1 MVEIVVLGG
10 SGHAKVLISV
20 LKKADYRVI
29 GYVDPIDHG
38 TVLGVPWLGE
48 DEILSDIRSRHPEC
62 LAAIG
67 LGKIEAGSGR
77 RWQLHAQLQDMG
89 FIMPPIISPHAVVN
103 EDVELGA
110 ATVVFDGAVINSGT
124 QIGQACIINTNST
137 VEHDCR
143 IGDNVHISP
152 GANLSGGVL
161 MGDHCMVGI
170 GANIIQGI
178 SVISACLIGAGA
190 TVVNDLVEPG
200 IYLGAP
206 AFKLKRNKGNSQ

>member
-38 TVLGVPWLGE
+38 TVLEVPWLGE
-48 DEILSDIRSRHPEC
+48 DEVLPDIRSRHPNC
-62 LAAIG
+62 RAAIG
-67 LGKIEAGSGR
+67 IGKIDAGSGR
-77 RWQLHAQLQDMG
+77 RWELHAQLQSMG

-103 EDVELGA
+103 EGVDLGA

-124 QIGQACIINTNST
+124 QIGQAGIINTNST

-152 GANLSGGVL
+152 GATLTGGVL
-161 MGDHCMVGI
+161 IGDHCMVGI

-178 SVISACLIGAGA
+178 SICDNCMIGAGA
-190 TVVNDLVEPG
+190 TVVEDIKKPG
-200 IYLGAP
+200 TYIGSP
-206 AFKLKRNKGNSQ
+206 ARRIR